1 MAFSELEIRRHERDI
16 ARFMMRRRPP
26 PHIRP
31 ELDLGYRI
39 TGQSIELFEIRPH
52 WDQKSE
58 KLETPVAKATFVR
71 TQNVWR
77 IYWMRTDLRWHA
89 YEPNAEARSL
99 EECLAV
105 VDRDE
110 YCCFFG

>member
-1 MAFSELEIRRHERDI
+1 MAFSELEMKRCERDI
-16 ARFMMRRRPP
+16 ARFMGRRRPP

-31 ELDLGYRI
+31 QLDLGYRI

-52 WDQKSE
+52 WDQKFE

-71 TQNVWR
+71 TQNIWR
-77 IYWMRTDLRWHA
+77 IYWMRKDLRWHA
-89 YEPNAEARSL
+89 YEPSSEARSL
-99 EECLAV
+99 EEFLAV